1 MFSLS
6 KKFNNYTINCVS
18 IEMGNDL
25 NISIY
30 GGNKPHIGAV
40 ALAIPRPSLSDDS
53 IISSS
58 ASLLTVV
65 GHKEDDIVYKTSKRL
80 SSLLNKTIVL
90 SCGIHFDNL
99 SQDDIVNISNI
110 INEFIDK
117 ISTNYTNIKA
127 K

>member
-6 KKFNNYTINCVS
+6 KNFNNYTVNCNC
-18 IEMGNDL
+18 IEMGSDL

-40 ALAIPRPSLSDDS
+40 ALAIPRASLSDAS

-58 ASLLTVV
+58 ASLLTVI
-65 GHKEDDIVYKTSKRL
+65 GHKEDDIVYKTSKKL

-99 SQDDIVNISNI
+99 SQDDIVKISI
-110 INEFIDK
+110 IIDEFIYD
-117 ISTNYTNIKA
+117 IHSNYKNT
-127 K
+127 